1 MLAPTQIACMDVAKR
16 NLRTEHVENFRE
28 RVKKV
33 INQNTVNIS
42 LCIIS
47 SLLGS
52 VAQLVRAHP

>member
-16 NLRTEHVENFRE
+16 NLRTECVENVRE
-28 RVKKV
+28 RVEKA
-33 INQNTVNIS
+33 INQSTINI
-42 LCIIS
+42 LFCITS